1 MRQVTFILPGSD
13 EISHDLLA
21 RIVTEIATS
30 EAISNDN
37 IVVHQWSWSETPHA
51 DDVAL
56 LLHPEVSTIDN
67 ALRKAIEPIMEL
79 YKQCGEERAFIV
91 NILRKLRGMDEDDPQ
106 WWSNA
111 ITLICTYSN
120 QERLFGGKFG
130 LKRTV
135 YVMLRSLYENNLV

>member
-1 MRQVTFILPGSD
+1 MRQVTFILPGND

-37 IVVHQWSWSETPHA
+37 IIVHQWSWSETPHA
-51 DDVAL
+51 DDDAL
-56 LLHPEVSTIDN
+56 LRSEVATIDN
-67 ALRKAIEPIMEL
+67 ALRKAITPIMEL

-91 NILRKLRGMDEDDPQ
+91 NILRKLRGMDGDDPQ

>member
-37 IVVHQWSWSETPHA
+37 IIVHQWSWSETPHA
-51 DDVAL
+51 DDDAL
-56 LLHPEVSTIDN
+56 LRSEVATIDH

-91 NILRKLRGMDEDDPQ
+91 NILRKLRGMDGDDPQ
-106 WWSNA
+106 WWANA
-111 ITLICTYSN
+111 VTLICTYSDK
-120 QERLFGGKFG
+120 ERLFGGKFG

>member
-1 MRQVTFILPGSD
+1 MRQVTFILPGHD

-51 DDVAL
+51 DDDAL
-56 LLHPEVSTIDN
+56 LRSEVATIDH
-67 ALRKAIEPIMEL
+67 ALRKAILPIMEV
-79 YKQCGEERAFIV
+79 YKQYGEERAFIV
-91 NILRKLRGMDEDDPQ
+91 NILRKLRGMDGDDPQ
-106 WWSNA
+106 WWTNA
-111 ITLICTYSN
+111 VTLICTYPD

-135 YVMLRSLYENNLV
+135 YVMLKSLYENNLV

>member
-37 IVVHQWSWSETPHA
+37 IIVHQWSWSETPHA
-51 DDVAL
+51 DDDAL
-56 LLHPEVSTIDN
+56 LRSEVATIDN
-67 ALRKAIEPIMEL
+67 ALRKAISPIMEL

-91 NILRKLRGMDEDDPQ
+91 NILRKLRGMDGDNPQ

-111 ITLICTYSN
+111 VTLICTYSD
-120 QERLFGGKFG
+120 QERLFSGKFG

>member
-21 RIVTEIATS
+21 RIVTEMATS

-51 DDVAL
+51 DDDAL
-56 LLHPEVSTIDN
+56 LRSEVATIDN
-67 ALRKAIEPIMEL
+67 ALRKAITPIMEL

-91 NILRKLRGMDEDDPQ
+91 NILRKLRGMDGDDPQ

-111 ITLICTYSN
+111 ITVICTYSN
-120 QERLFGGKFG
+120 QERLFSGKFG

>member
-37 IVVHQWSWSETPHA
+37 IIVHQWSWSETPHA
-51 DDVAL
+51 DDDAL
-56 LLHPEVSTIDN
+56 LRSEVATIDN
-67 ALRKAIEPIMEL
+67 ALRKAISPIMEL

-91 NILRKLRGMDEDDPQ
+91 NILRKLRGMDGDDPQ

-111 ITLICTYSN
+111 ITLICTYSD
-120 QERLFGGKFG
+120 QERLFSSKFG

>member
-37 IVVHQWSWSETPHA
+37 IIVHQWSWSETPHA
-51 DDVAL
+51 DDDAL
-56 LLHPEVSTIDN
+56 LRSEVATIDH
-67 ALRKAIEPIMEL
+67 ALRKAISPIMEL

-91 NILRKLRGMDEDDPQ
+91 NILRKLRGMDGDDPR
-106 WWSNA
+106 WWANA
-111 ITLICTYSN
+111 VTLICTYSD

>member
-37 IVVHQWSWSETPHA
+37 IIVHQWSWSETPHA
-51 DDVAL
+51 DDDAL
-56 LLHPEVSTIDN
+56 LRSEVATIYH
-67 ALRKAIEPIMEL
+67 ALRKAITPIMEL

-91 NILRKLRGMDEDDPQ
+91 NILRKLRGMDGDDPQ

-111 ITLICTYSN
+111 ITLICTYSD
-120 QERLFGGKFG
+120 QERLFSGKFG

>member
-37 IVVHQWSWSETPHA
+37 IIVHQWSWSETPHA
-51 DDVAL
+51 DDDAL
-56 LLHPEVSTIDN
+56 LRSEVSTIDH
-67 ALRKAIEPIMEL
+67 ALRKAITPITEL

-91 NILRKLRGMDEDDPQ
+91 NILRKLRGMDGDDPQ
-106 WWSNA
+106 WWANA
-111 ITLICTYSN
+111 ITLICTYPD
-120 QERLFGGKFG
+120 QERMFGGKFG

>member
-1 MRQVTFILPGSD
+1 MRQVTFILQGSD

-37 IVVHQWSWSETPHA
+37 IIVHQWSWSETPHA
-51 DDVAL
+51 DDDAL
-56 LLHPEVSTIDN
+56 LRSEVATIDN
-67 ALRKAIEPIMEL
+67 ALRKAISPIMVL

-91 NILRKLRGMDEDDPQ
+91 NILRKLRGMDGDDPQ

-111 ITLICTYSN
+111 ITLICTYSD
-120 QERLFGGKFG
+120 QERLFGSKFG
-130 LKRTV
+130 LKQTV

>member
-1 MRQVTFILPGSD
+1 MRQVTFILPGND

-37 IVVHQWSWSETPHA
+37 IIVHQWSWSETPYA
-51 DDVAL
+51 DDDAL
-56 LLHPEVSTIDN
+56 LRSEVATIDHT
-67 ALRKAIEPIMEL
+67 LRKAITPIMEL

-91 NILRKLRGMDEDDPQ
+91 NILRKLRGMDGDDPQ

-111 ITLICTYSN
+111 ITLICTYSD

-135 YVMLRSLYENNLV
+135 YMMLRSLYENNLV

>member
-37 IVVHQWSWSETPHA
+37 IIVHQWSWSETPHA
-51 DDVAL
+51 DDDAL
-56 LLHPEVSTIDN
+56 LRSEGATIDN
-67 ALRKAIEPIMEL
+67 ALRKAISPIMEL
-79 YKQCGEERAFIV
+79 YKQCGEGRAFIV
-91 NILRKLRGMDEDDPQ
+91 NILRKLRGMDGDDPQ

-111 ITLICTYSN
+111 ITLICTYSD
-120 QERLFGGKFG
+120 QERMFGGKFG

>member
-37 IVVHQWSWSETPHA
+37 IIVHQWSWSETPHA
-51 DDVAL
+51 DDDAL
-56 LLHPEVSTIDN
+56 LRSEVATIDN
-67 ALRKAIEPIMEL
+67 ALRKAISPIMEL

-91 NILRKLRGMDEDDPQ
+91 NILRKLRGMDGDDPQ

-111 ITLICTYSN
+111 ITLICTYSD
-120 QERLFGGKFG
+120 QERLFSSKFG

-135 YVMLRSLYENNLV
+135 YVMLRPLYENNLV

>member
-37 IVVHQWSWSETPHA
+37 IIVHQWSWSETPHA
-51 DDVAL
+51 DDDAL
-56 LLHPEVSTIDN
+56 LRSEVATIDN
-67 ALRKAIEPIMEL
+67 ALRKAITPVMEL

-91 NILRKLRGMDEDDPQ
+91 NILRKLRGMDGDDPQ

-111 ITLICTYSN
+111 ITLICKYSD

>member
-37 IVVHQWSWSETPHA
+37 IIVHQWSWSETPHA
-51 DDVAL
+51 DDDAL
-56 LLHPEVSTIDN
+56 LRSEVATIDN
-67 ALRKAIEPIMEL
+67 ALRKAITPVMEL

-91 NILRKLRGMDEDDPQ
+91 NILRKLRGMDGDDPQ
-106 WWSNA
+106 WWLNA
-111 ITLICTYSN
+111 ITLICTYSD
-120 QERLFGGKFG
+120 QERLFGSKFG

>member
-37 IVVHQWSWSETPHA
+37 IIVHQWSWSETPHA
-51 DDVAL
+51 DDDAL
-56 LLHPEVSTIDN
+56 LRSEVATIDN
-67 ALRKAIEPIMEL
+67 ALRKAISPIMEL

-91 NILRKLRGMDEDDPQ
+91 NILRKLRGMDGDDPQ

-120 QERLFGGKFG
+120 QERLFSGKFG

>member
-21 RIVTEIATS
+21 HIVTEIATS

-51 DDVAL
+51 DDDAL
-56 LLHPEVSTIDN
+56 LRSEVATIDH
-67 ALRKAIEPIMEL
+67 ALRKAISPIMEL

-91 NILRKLRGMDEDDPQ
+91 NILRKLRGMDGDDPQ

-111 ITLICTYSN
+111 VTLICTYPD
-120 QERLFGGKFG
+120 QEHLFGGKFG

-135 YVMLRSLYENNLV
+135 YVMLKSLYENNLV

>member
-13 EISHDLLA
+13 EISHELLA

-37 IVVHQWSWSETPHA
+37 IIVHQWSWSETPHA
-51 DDVAL
+51 DDDAL
-56 LLHPEVSTIDN
+56 LRSEMATIDH
-67 ALRKAIEPIMEL
+67 ALRKAIAPIMEL
-79 YKQCGEERAFIV
+79 YEQCGEERAFIV
-91 NILRKLRGMDEDDPQ
+91 NILRKLRGMDGDDPQ

-111 ITLICTYSN
+111 VTLICTYSD
-120 QERLFGGKFG
+120 QERLFDGKFG

>member
-37 IVVHQWSWSETPHA
+37 IIVHQWSWSETPHA
-51 DDVAL
+51 DDDAL
-56 LLHPEVSTIDN
+56 LRSEVATIDH
-67 ALRKAIEPIMEL
+67 ALRKAISPIMEL

-91 NILRKLRGMDEDDPQ
+91 NILRKLRGMDGDDPQ

-120 QERLFGGKFG
+120 QERLFSGKFG

-135 YVMLRSLYENNLV
+135 YGMLRSLYENNLV

>member
-1 MRQVTFILPGSD
+1 MRQVTLILPGSD

-37 IVVHQWSWSETPHA
+37 IIVHQWSWSETPHA
-51 DDVAL
+51 DDDAL
-56 LLHPEVSTIDN
+56 LRSEVATIDN
-67 ALRKAIEPIMEL
+67 ALRKAITPIMEL

-91 NILRKLRGMDEDDPQ
+91 NILRKLRGMDGDDPQ
-106 WWSNA
+106 WWANA
-111 ITLICTYSN
+111 ITLICTYSD

>member
-21 RIVTEIATS
+21 RIVTEIATN

-37 IVVHQWSWSETPHA
+37 IIVHQWSWSETPHA
-51 DDVAL
+51 DDDAL
-56 LLHPEVSTIDN
+56 LRSEVSTIDH
-67 ALRKAIEPIMEL
+67 ALRKAITPIMEL

-91 NILRKLRGMDEDDPQ
+91 NILRKLRGMDGDDPQ
-106 WWSNA
+106 WWANA
-111 ITLICTYSN
+111 ITLICTYPD
-120 QERLFGGKFG
+120 QERMFGSKFG

>member
-37 IVVHQWSWSETPHA
+37 IIVHQWSWSETPHA
-51 DDVAL
+51 DDDAL
-56 LLHPEVSTIDN
+56 LRSEVATIDN
-67 ALRKAIEPIMEL
+67 ALRKAILPIMEL
-79 YKQCGEERAFIV
+79 YKRCGEERAFIV
-91 NILRKLRGMDEDDPQ
+91 NILRKLRGMDGDDPQ

-111 ITLICTYSN
+111 ITLICTYSD
-120 QERLFGGKFG
+120 QERMFGGKFG

>member
-1 MRQVTFILPGSD
+1 MRQVTFILSGSD

-37 IVVHQWSWSETPHA
+37 IIVHQWSWSETPHA
-51 DDVAL
+51 DDDAL
-56 LLHPEVSTIDN
+56 LRSEVATIDN
-67 ALRKAIEPIMEL
+67 ALRKAITPIMEL

-91 NILRKLRGMDEDDPQ
+91 NILRKLRGMDGDDPQ

-111 ITLICTYSN
+111 ITLICTYSD

>member
-37 IVVHQWSWSETPHA
+37 IIVHQWNWSETPHA
-51 DDVAL
+51 DDDAL
-56 LLHPEVSTIDN
+56 LRSEVSTIDH
-67 ALRKAIEPIMEL
+67 ALRKAIAPIMEL

-91 NILRKLRGMDEDDPQ
+91 NILRKLRGMDGDDPR
-106 WWSNA
+106 WWANA
-111 ITLICTYSN
+111 ITLICTYSD

>member
-1 MRQVTFILPGSD
+1 MRQVTFVLPGSD

-37 IVVHQWSWSETPHA
+37 IIVHQWSWSETPHA
-51 DDVAL
+51 DDDAL
-56 LLHPEVSTIDN
+56 LRSEVATIDN
-67 ALRKAIEPIMEL
+67 ALRKAITPIMEL

-91 NILRKLRGMDEDDPQ
+91 NILRKLRGMDGDDPR
-106 WWSNA
+106 WWANA
-111 ITLICTYSN
+111 ITLICTYSD
-120 QERLFGGKFG
+120 QERLFGSKFG

>member
-37 IVVHQWSWSETPHA
+37 IIVHQWSWSETPHA
-51 DDVAL
+51 DDDAL
-56 LLHPEVSTIDN
+56 LRSEVATIDN
-67 ALRKAIEPIMEL
+67 ALRKAIAPIMEL

-91 NILRKLRGMDEDDPQ
+91 NILRKLRGMDGDDPQ

-111 ITLICTYSN
+111 VTLICTYSD
-120 QERLFGGKFG
+120 QERLFSGKFG

>member
-21 RIVTEIATS
+21 RIVTEITTS

-37 IVVHQWSWSETPHA
+37 IIVHQWSWSETPHA
-51 DDVAL
+51 DDDAL
-56 LLHPEVSTIDN
+56 LRSEVATIDH
-67 ALRKAIEPIMEL
+67 ALRKAILPIMEL

-91 NILRKLRGMDEDDPQ
+91 NILRKLRGMDGDDPQ

-111 ITLICTYSN
+111 VTLICTYSD
-120 QERLFGGKFG
+120 QERLFSGKFG

>member
-37 IVVHQWSWSETPHA
+37 IIVHQWSWSETPHA
-51 DDVAL
+51 DDDAL
-56 LLHPEVSTIDN
+56 LRSEVATIDN
-67 ALRKAIEPIMEL
+67 ALRKAITPIMEL

-91 NILRKLRGMDEDDPQ
+91 NILRKLRGMDGDDPQ

-120 QERLFGGKFG
+120 QERLFSGKFG

>member
-1 MRQVTFILPGSD
+1 MRQVTFILPGND

-21 RIVTEIATS
+21 RIVTEIATC

-51 DDVAL
+51 DDAAL
-56 LLHPEVSTIDN
+56 LRQEVSTIDN
-67 ALRKAIEPIMEL
+67 ALRKAISPIMEL

-91 NILRKLRGMDEDDPQ
+91 NILRKLRGMDDDDPR
-106 WWSNA
+106 WWANA
-111 ITLICTYSN
+111 ITLICTYSD

>member
-21 RIVTEIATS
+21 HIVTEIATS

-37 IVVHQWSWSETPHA
+37 IIVHQWSWSETPHA
-51 DDVAL
+51 DDDAL
-56 LLHPEVSTIDN
+56 LRSEVATIDH
-67 ALRKAIEPIMEL
+67 ALRKAIAPIMEL

-91 NILRKLRGMDEDDPQ
+91 NILRKLRGMDDDDPR
-106 WWSNA
+106 WWANA
-111 ITLICTYSN
+111 VTLICTYSD
-120 QERLFGGKFG
+120 QERLFGSKFG

>member
-1 MRQVTFILPGSD
+1 MRQVTFILPGND

-21 RIVTEIATS
+21 RIVTEIATC

-37 IVVHQWSWSETPHA
+37 IIVHQWSWSETPHA
-51 DDVAL
+51 DDDAL
-56 LLHPEVSTIDN
+56 LRSEVSTIDH
-67 ALRKAIEPIMEL
+67 ALRKAISPIMEL

-91 NILRKLRGMDEDDPQ
+91 NILRKLRGMDSDDPQ
-106 WWSNA
+106 WWVNA
-111 ITLICTYSN
+111 ITLICTYSD

>member
-37 IVVHQWSWSETPHA
+37 IIVHQWSWSETPHA
-51 DDVAL
+51 DDDAL
-56 LLHPEVSTIDN
+56 LRSEVATIDN
-67 ALRKAIEPIMEL
+67 ALRKAITPIMEL

-91 NILRKLRGMDEDDPQ
+91 NILRKLRGMDGDDPQ

-111 ITLICTYSN
+111 VTLICTYSD
-120 QERLFGGKFG
+120 QERLFSGKFG

>member
-1 MRQVTFILPGSD
+1 MRQVTFVLPGSD

-51 DDVAL
+51 DDIAL

-79 YKQCGEERAFIV
+79 YKHCGEERAFIV
-91 NILRKLRGMDEDDPQ
+91 NILRKLRGMDGDDPQ
-106 WWSNA
+106 WWANA
-111 ITLICTYSN
+111 VTLICTYSD

>member
-37 IVVHQWSWSETPHA
+37 IIVHQWSWSETPHA
-51 DDVAL
+51 DDDAL
-56 LLHPEVSTIDN
+56 LRSEVATIDN
-67 ALRKAIEPIMEL
+67 ALRKAILPIMEL

-91 NILRKLRGMDEDDPQ
+91 NILRKLRGMDGDDPQ

-111 ITLICTYSN
+111 ITLICTYSD
-120 QERLFGGKFG
+120 QERMFGSKFG

>member
-21 RIVTEIATS
+21 RIVTEMATS

-37 IVVHQWSWSETPHA
+37 IIVHQWSWSETPHA
-51 DDVAL
+51 DDDAL
-56 LLHPEVSTIDN
+56 LRSEVATIDN
-67 ALRKAIEPIMEL
+67 ALRKAITPIMEL

-91 NILRKLRGMDEDDPQ
+91 NILRKLRGMDGDDPQ

-111 ITLICTYSN
+111 VTLICTYSD
-120 QERLFGGKFG
+120 QERLFSGKFG